1 MKYFMNGY
9 TLALIAVFIGSIGQ
23 IILKIGTNNYP
34 GSITNN
40 FYSSF
45 SSFLKILFF
54 PQIFIGLSC
63 YAVSALL
70 WIIVLS
76 HLEVSKAYPIL
87 GLSYI
92 FVLLLSFFFL
102 GESLTLTKILGSLL
116 ILFGVVLI
124 SLKVSS

>member
-9 TLALIAVFIGSIGQ
+9 TLAVIAVCIGSVGQ
-23 IILKIGTNNYP
+23 IILKVGTNNYP
-34 GSITNN
+34 GSISSD

-45 SSFLKILFF
+45 FSFLKIVFF

-63 YAVSALL
+63 YAISALL

-76 HLEVSKAYPIL
+76 NLEVSKAYPIL

-102 GESLTLTKILGSLL
+102 GESLTLTKILGSFL
-116 ILFGVVLI
+116 ILFGVMLI
-124 SLKVSS
+124 SLKVS

>member
-1 MKYFMNGY
+1 MNGY
-9 TLALIAVFIGSIGQ
+9 TLAVIAVCIGSIGQ

-34 GSITNN
+34 RSISND

-45 SSFLKILFF
+45 SSFLKIIFF

-92 FVLLLSFFFL
+92 FVLLLSFFLL
-102 GESLTLTKILGSLL
+102 GESLTLTKILGSFL

-124 SLKVSS
+124 SLKVT

>member
-9 TLALIAVFIGSIGQ
+9 TLAVIAVCIGSIGQ

-34 GSITNN
+34 GSISSD

-45 SSFLKILFF
+45 FSFLKIVFF

-92 FVLLLSFFFL
+92 FVLLLSFFLL
-102 GESLTLTKILGSLL
+102 GESLTLTKILGSFL
-116 ILFGVVLI
+116 ILFGVMLI
-124 SLKVSS
+124 SLKVS

>member
-1 MKYFMNGY
+1 MDFFMSGY
-9 TLALIAVFIGSIGQ
+9 SLAIIAVIIGSVGQ
-23 IILKIGTNNYP
+23 IILKIGTTSYP
-34 GSITNN
+34 GSIAND
-40 FYSSF
+40 FFSSI
-45 SSFLKILFF
+45 SSFLNILFI
-54 PQIFIGLSC
+54 PQIFIGLAC

-70 WIIVLS
+70 WIVVLS

-102 GESLTLTKILGSLL
+102 GESLTLSKTLGSFF

-124 SLKVSS
+124 SLKVS